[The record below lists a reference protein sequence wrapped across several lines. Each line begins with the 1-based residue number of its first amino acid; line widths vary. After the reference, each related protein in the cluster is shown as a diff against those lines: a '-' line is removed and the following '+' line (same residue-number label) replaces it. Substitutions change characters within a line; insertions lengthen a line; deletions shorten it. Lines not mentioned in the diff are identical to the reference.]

1 VSGRPGGEQPGGER
15 SVARV
20 PELPAPFLAPR
31 HFELAAEI
39 RAKFGAPLSA
49 IDDDF
54 AAGRHDES
62 AAARAVVATFA
73 GSRALHEV
81 VLGDA
86 RSLCVARSEVACIS
100 GFADTLLALQ
110 GLGSGPVRLLGTP
123 EQKDRWLEPA
133 AFGRRIPAFAL
144 TEPEAGSDARG
155 MRTTARRDGLDY
167 VLDGEKTLITNAGI
181 ADHYCVF
188 ARVDGTNGPH
198 VALVVD
204 ADAPGLSVAERF
216 TVLAPHP
223 IGRIVLRDC
232 RVPARQRVGAEGE
245 GLALALATLDR
256 FRASVGAAAIG
267 LATRALGEA
276 RRHARAR
283 RQFGKALADF
293 QLMKA
298 DLADC
303 FAELEL
309 ARLAVGRAAW
319 LFDAVSEAAGGLPK
333 PDAPES
339 LRAGAASSLA
349 KLQATEAAGRIVD
362 RAVQI
367 HGGQGVVVGSIVE
380 RLYREVRA
388 LRIYEG
394 TSEIQ
399 RLIVA
404 RELLQG
410 SLADEPA

>member
-1 VSGRPGGEQPGGER
+1 VNRRPEGGRP
-15 SVARV
+15 VARV

-31 HFELAAEI
+31 HVELAAEI
-39 RAKFGAPLSA
+39 RARFSAPLA
-49 IDDDF
+49 GIDDDF
-54 AAGRHDES
+54 AAGKQDES
-62 AAARAVVATFA
+62 AAARAVVAAFA

-86 RSLCVARSEVACIS
+86 RSLCVARTEVACIS

-110 GLGSGPVRLLGTP
+110 GLGSGPLRLAGTP
-123 EQKDRWLEPA
+123 EQKDRWLEPVS
-133 AFGRRIPAFAL
+133 FGRRIPAFAL
-144 TEPEAGSDARG
+144 TEAEAGSDARS
-155 MRTTARRDGLDY
+155 MKTTARRDGLDY

-188 ARVDGTNGPH
+188 ARVDGPEGPH
-198 VALVVD
+198 AAFVVD
-204 ADAPGLSVAERF
+204 ADAPGCTVAERF

-223 IGRIVLRDC
+223 IGRVVLSGC
-232 RVPARQRVGAEGE
+232 RVPARQRIGAEGE
-245 GLALALATLDR
+245 GLTLALATLDR

-293 QLMKA
+293 QLLKA

-303 FAELEL
+303 FADLEL

-319 LFDAVSEAAGGLPK
+319 LFDTLPDADGGVPK
-333 PDAPES
+333 PDDAQRQ
-339 LRAGAASSLA
+339 RAGAASSLA
-349 KLQATEAAGRIVD
+349 KLQATEAASRIVD

-380 RLYREVRA
+380 RIYREVRA

-410 SLADEPA
+410 SLADEPG

>member
-1 VSGRPGGEQPGGER
+1 MNRRPEGGRT
-15 SVARV
+15 VARV

-31 HFELAAEI
+31 HVELAAEI
-39 RAKFGAPLSA
+39 RARFSAPLA
-49 IDDDF
+49 EIDDDF
-54 AAGRHDES
+54 AAGKHDES
-62 AAARAVVATFA
+62 AAARAVVAAFA

-86 RSLCVARSEVACIS
+86 RSLCVARTEVACIS

-110 GLGSGPVRLLGTP
+110 GLGSGPLRLAGTP
-123 EQKDRWLEPA
+123 EQKDRWLEPVS
-133 AFGRRIPAFAL
+133 FGRRIPAFAL
-144 TEPEAGSDARG
+144 TEAEAGSDARS
-155 MRTTARRDGLDY
+155 MKTTARRDGLDY

-188 ARVDGTNGPH
+188 ARVDGPEGPH
-198 VALVVD
+198 AAFVVD
-204 ADAPGLSVAERF
+204 ADAPGLAVAERF

-223 IGRIVLRDC
+223 IGRVVLSGC
-232 RVPARQRVGAEGE
+232 RVPARQRIGVEGQ
-245 GLALALATLDR
+245 GLTLALATLDR

-293 QLMKA
+293 QLLKA

-303 FAELEL
+303 FADLEL

-319 LFDAVSEAAGGLPK
+319 LFDTLSEATGGAPK
-333 PDAPES
+333 PDDAQH

-349 KLQATEAAGRIVD
+349 KLQATEAASRIVD

-380 RLYREVRA
+380 RIYREVRA

>member
-1 VSGRPGGEQPGGER
+1 MNRRPEGGRP
-15 SVARV
+15 VARV

-31 HFELAAEI
+31 HVELAAEI
-39 RAKFGAPLSA
+39 RARFSAPLA
-49 IDDDF
+49 GIDDDF
-54 AAGRHDES
+54 AAGKHDES
-62 AAARAVVATFA
+62 AAARAVVAALA

-86 RSLCVARSEVACIS
+86 RSLCVARTEVACIS

-110 GLGSGPVRLLGTP
+110 GLGSGPLRLAGTP
-123 EQKDRWLEPA
+123 EQKDRWLEPVS
-133 AFGRRIPAFAL
+133 FGRRIPAFAL
-144 TEPEAGSDARG
+144 TEAEAGSDARS
-155 MRTTARRDGLDY
+155 MKTTARRDGLDY

-188 ARVDGTNGPH
+188 ARVDGPEGPH
-198 VALVVD
+198 AAFVVD
-204 ADAPGLSVAERF
+204 ADAPGCKVAERF

-223 IGRIVLRDC
+223 IGRVVLSGC
-232 RVPARQRVGAEGE
+232 RVPARQRIGAEGE

-293 QLMKA
+293 QLLKA

-303 FAELEL
+303 FADLEL

-319 LFDAVSEAAGGLPK
+319 LFDTLSEAAGGAPK
-333 PDAPES
+333 PDDARFQ
-339 LRAGAASSLA
+339 RAGAASSLA
-349 KLQATEAAGRIVD
+349 KLQATEAASRIVD

-380 RLYREVRA
+380 RIYREVRA

-410 SLADEPA
+410 SLADEPG